1 MLKMLKPGWLAKQV
15 DSANKEFDALPEWM
29 KHPSVT
35 MKETKRFYIAKDSES
50 DQHISASKVTNRRKT
65 SV

>member
-1 MLKMLKPGWLAKQV
+1 MLKPGWLTKQI

-29 KHPSVT
+29 KHPSVR
-35 MKETKRFYIAKDSES
+35 MQEAKRFDSAKDPES
-50 DQHISASKVTNRRKT
+50 DQRSSDSKVDNRRKT